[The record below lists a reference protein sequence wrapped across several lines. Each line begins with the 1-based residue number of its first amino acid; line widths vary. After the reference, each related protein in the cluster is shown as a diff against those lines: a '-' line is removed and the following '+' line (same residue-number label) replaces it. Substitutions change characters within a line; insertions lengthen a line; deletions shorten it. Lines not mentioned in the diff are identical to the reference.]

1 MTVRARCARCPTHQ
15 ENTMA
20 LLHKLTKELHK
31 EFWESGALALNRDQT
46 VSLLELLAE
55 VAGQVDHLTHMP
67 IKEPSTETKA

>member
-1 MTVRARCARCPTHQ
+1 
-15 ENTMA
+15 MA

-67 IKEPSTETKA
+67 IKEPSTET